1 MMKMQDWQTIVTMLM
16 EDMNHI
22 DVPHELT
29 YKGQFNELVERI
41 AMAGSKHSRQK
52 RSHWAS
58 RSPTRTRD

>member
-29 YKGQFNELVERI
+29 YKGQFNELVEAYCDGRI
-41 AMAGSKHSRQK
+41 KHSRRK